1 LQQDRLELIEMQVE
15 SGDLL
20 ELSGVEAAGELLAA
34 NVNYQDHLRALMK
47 RVYEAQQR
55 TKQLQ
60 VTHTSNL

>member
-1 LQQDRLELIEMQVE
+1 MQVE

-47 RVYEAQQR
+47 RVYDAQQR

-60 VTHTSNL
+60 ASPIPNLRRAYPCTLR